1 MIQMQT
7 NPVVLLIAQSD
18 MMTKI
23 VLLILLL
30 LSIFSWALFLYKLV
44 LGALKRR
51 QMMRVLNVLKAVH
64 TIDEIRNVASA
75 HAHTLPGALMT
86 KNLSVLKSLLE
97 TRQNY
102 SILSDR
108 ELELLENSLE
118 QTIDEAVSAEESF
131 LPFFAATAAVSPLLG
146 LFGTVWGLIHSF
158 VRIAEK
164 QQADIPTI
172 APGIAEALITTLA
185 GLMVAI
191 PALMMFHYLNT
202 RVRSLEYLLLR
213 LADKFS
219 WLINTLFVK

>member
-18 MMTKI
+18 LMTKI
-23 VLLILLL
+23 VLLILLF

-44 LGALKRR
+44 IGAIKRR
-51 QMMRVLNVLKAVH
+51 QMARILHALKVAH
-64 TIDEIRNVASA
+64 TIDEIASVASI
-75 HAHTLPGALMT
+75 HAHTLPGVLMT

-97 TRQNY
+97 SRQTY
-102 SILSDR
+102 SVLSDR
-108 ELELLENSLE
+108 ELELLENNLE
-118 QTIDEAVSAEESF
+118 QTIDEAIATEESF

-219 WLINTLFVK
+219 WSINTLFIK